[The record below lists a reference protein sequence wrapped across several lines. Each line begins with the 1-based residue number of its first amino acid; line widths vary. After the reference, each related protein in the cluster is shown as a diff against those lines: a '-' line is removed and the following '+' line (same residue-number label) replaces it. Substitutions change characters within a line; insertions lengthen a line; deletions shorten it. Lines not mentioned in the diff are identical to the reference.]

1 MMHLNVDLIGYLLTC
16 WWSSIPLWGEKQCS
30 TQSSGP
36 CCTILCTHRDCSQ
49 MALCQ
54 VLRCA
59 CLLPFITS
67 LSVFSL
73 LALSCPQSSAIISSL
88 WKKTFPWVT
97 RCGKVSWYILD
108 RTEYASN
115 MALIIIIST
124 VMYHHKYCDV
134 KCDLHKKWNSFR
146 GETRARSFIFS
157 VPRMVPGKQLSL
169 NTCCWLVLYHLPLL
183 EASWVVRW

>member
-1 MMHLNVDLIGYLLTC
+1 MHLNVDLIGYLLTC
-16 WWSSIPLWGEKQCS
+16 WWSSIALWGERQCS

-36 CCTILCTHRDCSQ
+36 CCTILCTHRNCSQ
-49 MALCQ
+49 TALCQ
-54 VLRCA
+54 VLRWA

-73 LALSCPQSSAIISSL
+73 LALLRPQSSAIISSL

-97 RCGKVSWYILD
+97 RCGQVSWYILD

-124 VMYHHKYCDV
+124 VMSSVISSTRNETPLEEKPGQGVSSAQCLEWCLV
-134 KCDLHKKWNSFR
+134 NS
-146 GETRARSFIFS
+146 
-157 VPRMVPGKQLSL
+157 
-169 NTCCWLVLYHLPLL
+169 
-183 EASWVVRW
+183 